1 MIQVFGCL
9 VHCCR
14 RISGLADTIRGAK
27 EAQRS
32 NSREFRLRRRPL
44 KKSNVF
50 FLFRITPSAPPLP
63 SPPRASVVHPLIG
76 RSEISWPGTEPLTSA
91 WAHSSLSNHH
101 SKDWLQLQSSR
112 SFGPLPPAL
121 TLTLV
126 LEQDHLAPHARL
138 ENRNWVESSKVAALL
153 LELENLCSV
162 GSKSILFS
170 QWTAFLD
177 LLQIP
182 LSRSNIS
189 FVRLDGTLNQQQ
201 REKVIKQFSEESHIL
216 VLLMSLKAGGVG
228 INLMAASH
236 AFVLDPWWNP
246 AVEEQAV
253 MRIHR
258 IGQTK
263 RVMIKRFIAKGT
275 IQRSALIASK
285 MQSRAT
291 WENAHCMATF
301 LSHVP
306 PPKIL
311 SL

>member
-1 MIQVFGCL
+1 MERILDHSPTAKPVDLNMKHGSGCFIGFIGL
-9 VHCCR
+9 CSVLFCHSPVLGILPCCTSGCMSLPEGFR

-63 SPPRASVVHPLIG
+63 SPPRAS
-76 RSEISWPGTEPLTSA
+76 
-91 WAHSSLSNHH
+91 
-101 SKDWLQLQSSR
+101 
-112 SFGPLPPAL
+112 
-121 TLTLV
+121 
-126 LEQDHLAPHARL
+126 DHLAPHARL

-291 WENAHCMATF
+291 
-301 LSHVP
+301 
-306 PPKIL
+306 
-311 SL
+311 